1 MIRLVASDLDGTLL
15 YPDGNLP
22 EGIFDTIE
30 ALHAKGVLFVAA
42 SGRQHGNL
50 RRLFAPVKD
59 KIAFIAENGA
69 IAQDG
74 DQLWTVPIAEEWR
87 SQIVNDLKAA
97 GMLPMVSQ
105 PGSVFVEDTDRAF
118 TDDLVYRLRNTLTVV
133 DDVAQLEGE
142 VIKISGYHRDGVAP
156 LCGEMMKKWGGK
168 LNCAVAGHRW
178 FDLTCANKATG
189 LEKIMT
195 SRGIRPE
202 EAAAFGDQFN
212 DAPMLAAVG
221 HAYVMAHADDAL
233 CLPGYQR
240 CQRVLPILQQ
250 IV

>member
-74 DQLWTVPIAEEWR
+74 DQLWTVPIAEECFYRGLIFRNLYDKSPFLAYAVSMVIFSLAHVLGYVGMEDLGTLALCFLQYLPAAFALAWSYRR
-87 SQIVNDLKAA
+87 SGSIFAPILIHMVVNQT
-97 GMLPMVSQ
+97 GMLLM
-105 PGSVFVEDTDRAF
+105 R
-118 TDDLVYRLRNTLTVV
+118 
-133 DDVAQLEGE
+133 
-142 VIKISGYHRDGVAP
+142 
-156 LCGEMMKKWGGK
+156 
-168 LNCAVAGHRW
+168 
-178 FDLTCANKATG
+178 
-189 LEKIMT
+189 
-195 SRGIRPE
+195 
-202 EAAAFGDQFN
+202 
-212 DAPMLAAVG
+212 
-221 HAYVMAHADDAL
+221 
-233 CLPGYQR
+233 
-240 CQRVLPILQQ
+240 
-250 IV
+250 